1 MSLLA
6 GKTALIFGVANDHS
20 IAWGI
25 AKAMHEQGAR
35 LGFSYAVESL
45 ERRVRPLA
53 ESIGSTFVEPCDVSD
68 DSQIEDVFEKSADAF
83 GTVDT
88 LVHAI
93 AFAGREEL
101 SRPYSETSREGFRVA
116 MDISVYSFTALAR
129 AAAPLMKNGGSM
141 LTLTYYGAQKV
152 TTNYN
157 VMGVAKAAL
166 EASVRYLAADLG
178 PRGIRVNAISAGPV
192 RTLSAY
198 GIAGFSKLY
207 GKFSDVAPLRRHVTI
222 DDVGN
227 TAVFLAS
234 EMSRGVTGEVVYVD
248 SGFNILGVPALPEP
262 GSE

>member
-1 MSLLA
+1 MEEQALALAPGAGACPAARGGERMTRLLE

-45 ERRVRPLA
+45 ERRGRPLA

-101 SRPYSETSREGFRVA
+101 SRPYSATRRGGFRVA
-116 MDISVYSFTALAR
+116 VDISV
-129 AAAPLMKNGGSM
+129 
-141 LTLTYYGAQKV
+141 
-152 TTNYN
+152 
-157 VMGVAKAAL
+157 
-166 EASVRYLAADLG
+166 
-178 PRGIRVNAISAGPV
+178 
-192 RTLSAY
+192 
-198 GIAGFSKLY
+198 
-207 GKFSDVAPLRRHVTI
+207 
-222 DDVGN
+222 
-227 TAVFLAS
+227 
-234 EMSRGVTGEVVYVD
+234 
-248 SGFNILGVPALPEP
+248 
-262 GSE
+262 